1 MSQWGGQGSR
11 PRNRFVL
18 SSRYA
23 KAVPILPTVS
33 CAGRATASETEWRKS
48 REEATRTRVKIYQ
61 INLDR
66 DQEHAAF
73 LSRDAMQKFLDR
85 TEVDPSVYDEVFNA
99 DLDPTSLEELFV
111 QFNSDFHPLFR
122 GRSMSVSD
130 VVVIEPEGI
139 PMLVGEIHGRLPA
152 GGKFSQQFTDLIAY
166 NLKIEELRERNI
178 DFEAH
183 DMAELSIPAV
193 ESGAFFCDDVGFE
206 KIDFDERQ
214 TQKPDNLMRVV
225 YVEPNREPFEAE
237 ILPDLEHLQKAVD
250 GYIEAVYL
258 DDGTIVVA
266 NEESKLRGMEGNRR
280 IGQTIIAGPF
290 FVCGKGGDDFCSLT
304 DEEAARA
311 MARFAEPEQIS
322 QAEVEADMGFTI
334 ITLG

>member
-1 MSQWGGQGSR
+1 MRIWDGRGSR
-11 PRNRFVL
+11 PRNRSVP

-33 CAGRATASETEWRKS
+33 CAGRATASENEWRAS
-48 REEATRTRVKIYQ
+48 REEENRTRVKIYQ

-111 QFNSDFHPLFR
+111 QFNSEYHPLYR
-122 GRSMSVSD
+122 GRSVSVSD

-183 DMAELSIPAV
+183 DTVGLNIPAV
-193 ESGAFFCDDVGFE
+193 ESGAFFCDDIGFE
-206 KIDFDERQ
+206 KIDFDESQ

-290 FVCGKGGDDFCSLT
+290 FVCGEGGDDFCSLT
-304 DEEAARA
+304 DEESARA
-311 MARFAEPEQIS
+311 MERFAEPEQIS

>member
-11 PRNRFVL
+11 PRSRSVP

-23 KAVPILPTVS
+23 KAVPTLPTVS
-33 CAGRATASETEWRKS
+33 CAGRATASENEWRKS

-152 GGKFSQQFTDLIAY
+152 GRKFSQQFTDLIAY

-183 DMAELSIPAV
+183 DMAGLNIPAV

-206 KIDFDERQ
+206 KIDFDERK

-258 DDGTIVVA
+258 GDGTIVVA

-290 FVCGKGGDDFCSLT
+290 FVCDEGGDDFCSLT

>member
-1 MSQWGGQGSR
+1 MRIWDGRESR
-11 PRNRFVL
+11 RRSPCVP
-18 SSRYA
+18 SRWYA
-23 KAVPILPTVS
+23 GAAPTPPTAL
-33 CAGRATASETEWRKS
+33 CAGRVTVSENKWRAS
-48 REEATRTRVKIYQ
+48 REEENRTRVKIYQ

-130 VVVIEPEGI
+130 VVVIEPEDI

-152 GGKFSQQFTDLIAY
+152 GGKFSQQFTDFIAY

-183 DMAELSIPAV
+183 DMAGLNIPAV

-206 KIDFDERQ
+206 KIDFDESL

-290 FVCGKGGDDFCSLT
+290 FVCGEGGDDFCSLT

-311 MARFAEPEQIS
+311 MERFAEPEQIS
-322 QAEVEADMGFTI
+322 QAEVQADMGFTI
-334 ITLG
+334 ISIG

>member
-1 MSQWGGQGSR
+1 M
-11 PRNRFVL
+11 
-18 SSRYA
+18 
-23 KAVPILPTVS
+23 
-33 CAGRATASETEWRKS
+33 CAGRVTVSENKWRAS
-48 REEATRTRVKIYQ
+48 REEENRTRVKIYQ

-183 DMAELSIPAV
+183 DMVGLNIPAV

-290 FVCGKGGDDFCSLT
+290 FVCGEGGDDFCSLT

-334 ITLG
+334 ISIG